1 MQLKMGIKTT
11 SGATEVT
18 IRPKAIVGWELKNGR
33 KISELAQ
40 GIGMSDMSW
49 LAWRQL
55 TDEGSTSA
63 SFDDWLDELL
73 DVEPIVDDPTGLPE
87 GASSE

>member
-1 MQLKMGIKTT
+1 MQLKMNITT
-11 SGATEVT
+11 ASGARAVA
-18 IRPKAIVGWELKNGR
+18 IRPKAIVGWELKHSR

-55 TDEGSTSA
+55 TDEGSTSS
-63 SFDDWLDELL
+63 SFDEWLDELV
-73 DVEPIVDDPTGLPE
+73 DVEPIVEDPTGLPE

>member
-1 MQLKMGIKTT
+1 MQLKMNITT
-11 SGATEVT
+11 ASGSQAVA
-18 IRPKAIVGWELKNGR
+18 IRPKAIVGWELKHSR

-55 TDEGSTSA
+55 TDEGSTSS
-63 SFDDWLDELL
+63 SFDEWLDGLV
-73 DVEPIVDDPTGLPE
+73 DVEPIVEDPTGLPE